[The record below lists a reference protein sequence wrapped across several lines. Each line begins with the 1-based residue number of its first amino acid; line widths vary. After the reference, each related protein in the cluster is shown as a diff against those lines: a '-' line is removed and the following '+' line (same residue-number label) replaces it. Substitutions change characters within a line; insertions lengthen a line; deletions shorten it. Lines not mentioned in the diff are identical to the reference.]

1 MNRTILVRSID
12 GLRSYRRL
20 MLAGG
25 LLALSVIAGVA
36 ASPAAAADGP
46 TSTVS
51 YRPLECSNAASQPE
65 LAICRDYSLGQ
76 AEARMATL
84 FGIANSLVA
93 MGQRAD
99 IEDSQR
105 QWLNTRNSCGKD
117 TACLSRSYQSRIET
131 LSTLVGSIA
140 VRGPF

>member
-1 MNRTILVRSID
+1 
-12 GLRSYRRL
+12 
-20 MLAGG
+20 
-25 LLALSVIAGVA
+25 
-36 ASPAAAADGP
+36 
-46 TSTVS
+46 
-51 YRPLECSNAASQPE
+51 
-65 LAICRDYSLGQ
+65 
-76 AEARMATL
+76 MATL